1 MTDKQKTTQDNQ
13 GTPFSAGSCM
23 AMMEKMV
30 GQQGCGCAGM
40 MSQMAGQQG
49 QGGCA
54 EMMSQMM
61 PQMMAM
67 FGGAQGEA
75 EEASTAETT
84 RKA

>member
-1 MTDKQKTTQDNQ
+1 MTKDDQTA
-13 GTPFSAGSCM
+13 PFDPSSCM
-23 AMMEKMV
+23 AMMEKMM
-30 GQQGCGCAGM
+30 GQQGCDCAGM
-40 MSQMAGQQG
+40 MSRMAGQKG

-54 EMMSQMM
+54 EMMPSMMSQMM

-75 EEASTAETT
+75 KEASAAETA